1 MNFVNYFQNTYKF
14 KITIYNIINKDER
27 EKLKLNI
34 KKGEIFYV

>member
-14 KITIYNIINKDER
+14 KITIYNIINKYER